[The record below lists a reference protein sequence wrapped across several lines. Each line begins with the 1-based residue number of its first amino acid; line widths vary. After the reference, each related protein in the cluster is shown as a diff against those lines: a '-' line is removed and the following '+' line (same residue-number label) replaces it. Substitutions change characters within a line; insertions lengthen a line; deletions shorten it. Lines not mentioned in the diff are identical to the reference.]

1 MIMAKEIW
9 YRADFEYLPK
19 DENDGDGTDEYL
31 CQTLDET
38 TTMEELDKRAL
49 KWAKEVEKEGED
61 FDDVGH
67 VKLQLVLLVEVDGEK
82 ECFPET
88 RTVWY

>member
-1 MIMAKEIW
+1 MAKEVW
-9 YRADFEYLPK
+9 YRADFDYLPK

-49 KWAKEVEKEGED
+49 KWAKEVEKEGD
-61 FDDVGH
+61 YFDDIGH
-67 VKLQLVLLVEVDGEK
+67 VKLRLVMLVEVDGEK

>member
-1 MIMAKEIW
+1 MAKEVW
-9 YRADFEYLPK
+9 YRADFDYLPI
-19 DENDGDGTDEYL
+19 NYSGGTDDYL

-49 KWAKEVEKEGED
+49 KWAKEVEEEGED
-61 FDDVGH
+61 FADIGH
-67 VKLQLVLLVEVDGEK
+67 VKLQLVMLVEVDGEK